1 MMLSCRD
8 VTRRISESMDRPLTR
23 RERRALRL
31 HLLICRFCVRYERQL
46 LLIRDTV
53 RRIAAA
59 EGEPAGPATESL
71 SAEARERIRI
81 SLGRC

>member
-8 VTRRISESMDRPLTR
+8 VTRLISESMDRTLPVGKR
-23 RERRALRL
+23 IGVRL
-31 HLLICRFCVRYERQL
+31 HLLICRFCARYERQL

-59 EGEPAGPATESL
+59 EGEPSGLATESL

-81 SLGRC
+81 SLGGC